1 MTQFKIL
8 EDLIYSEISKVL
20 DEVQA
25 KDNYLYNASFAS
37 NTNGWET
44 KNDVRFFTVNGN
56 SY

>member
-25 KDNYLYNASFAS
+25 KDNYLYNAAFAS

-44 KNDVRFFTVNGN
+44 KNDVA
-56 SY
+56 SLL